1 MSFETEAELSL
12 TVPRSELQN
21 VQQQIEDSIGTVD
34 VGATDGG
41 SMSAQTTGASGGG
54 GRGGRR
60 VMRLAEERNEH
71 LDDISIYLESV
82 EDTLSEGGLLGGDGG
97 GIATEILGV
106 AGETAGDVAVE
117 TGDTVADAIS
127 DVLTGTASTALGT
140 SISNAINGSEVSVAD
155 TTVPVTPNPLP
166 VSGGGGGGGTT
177 VSPQFDPTFKPT
189 LDVGGEFDL
198 PDLPD
203 LEFGSPGS
211 VRVDESQLPLPVDRD
226 PLQVD
231 APDAIP
237 VDAPET
243 IPIALDTGGGRMMPE
258 SSSQDLRSFR
268 EVLSDAGGDAAEGA
282 LVGGAGGAVAGAA
295 AGGVGAVPG
304 AALGALAGGSGAFG
318 LEFLQAGMSRI
329 DSAARGRSRSTRSA
343 PRTTTVESNN
353 DIEVRNRYTIN
364 VDTDSLV
371 DEVER
376 IVEDAQDEVRD
387 ELLDKIET
395 VERDVDDLERQIRRS
410 AR

>member
-1 MSFETEAELSL
+1 MSFETEAQLSL

-21 VQQQIEDSIGTVD
+21 VQQQIEDSIGTVE

-41 SMSAQTTGASGGG
+41 SMSAQTTGAGGGG

-71 LDDISIYLESV
+71 LDDAVIYLESI
-82 EDTLSEGGLLGGDGG
+82 EDTLSEGGLLGGGG
-97 GIATEILGV
+97 GGFGGIITEL
-106 AGETAGDVAVE
+106 AGAGAETAGDVAIE
-117 TGDTVADAIS
+117 AGDQVAEAIQDTLVGTV
-127 DVLTGTASTALGT
+127 STALGT
-140 SISNAINGSEVSVAD
+140 SVSNAINGSEVSVAD

-211 VRVDESQLPLPVDRD
+211 VRVDESQLPLPVDRE

-237 VDAPET
+237 VDAPEM
-243 IPIALDTGGGRMMPE
+243 IPIALDTGGGQMMSE
-258 SSSQDLRSFR
+258 SPSRGRVEDPLRLIGER
-268 EVLSDAGGDAAEGA
+268 A
-282 LVGGAGGAVAGAA
+282 LAGGATGAIGGAA
-295 AGGVGAVPG
+295 TGAVAGGVGAAPG
-304 AALGALAGGSGAFG
+304 AAIGAGLGVVSGAAVG
-318 LEFLQAGMSRI
+318 SAEVALRNRARQRAQRPT
-329 DSAARGRSRSTRSA
+329 AARGR
-343 PRTTTVESNN
+343 TTVENTV
-353 DIEVRNRYTIN
+353 DADVRNRYTIN

-387 ELLDKIET
+387 ELLDKIED
-395 VERDVDDLERQIRRS
+395 VERDVDDLERDLTRGR
-410 AR
+410 

>member
-1 MSFETEAELSL
+1 MSFETEAQLSL
-12 TVPRSELQN
+12 TIPRSELQN

-54 GRGGRR
+54 RGGRR

-71 LDDISIYLESV
+71 LDDAVIYLESI
-82 EDTLSEGGLLGGDGG
+82 EDTLSEGGLLGGGGG

-177 VSPQFDPTFKPT
+177 VSPTFSPT
-189 LDVGGEFDL
+189 LDVAPEFDL

-211 VRVDESQLPLPVDRD
+211 VRVDESQLPLPVDRE

-243 IPIALDTGGGRMMPE
+243 LPIALDTGGGRMASE
-258 SSSQDLRSFR
+258 SPSRGRVEDPLRLIGER
-268 EVLSDAGGDAAEGA
+268 A
-282 LVGGAGGAVAGAA
+282 LAGGATGAIGGAA
-295 AGGVGAVPG
+295 TGAVAGGVGAAPG
-304 AALGALAGGSGAFG
+304 AAIGAGLGVVSGAAVG
-318 LEFLQAGMSRI
+318 SAEVALRNRARQRAQRPT
-329 DSAARGRSRSTRSA
+329 AARGR
-343 PRTTTVESNN
+343 TTVENTVDA
-353 DIEVRNRYTIN
+353 DIRNRYTIN

-387 ELLDKIET
+387 ELLDKIED
-395 VERDVDDLERQIRRS
+395 VERDVDDLERDLTRGR
-410 AR
+410 